1 LLIQTEI
8 LDQLENATNKS
19 AVFHA
24 HRRDYIRYSLEQ
36 LLLLFTERPALIPP
50 KVALDSLDLIG

>member
-1 LLIQTEI
+1 

-24 HRRDYIRYSLEQ
+24 HRRDYIRYSLEP
-36 LLLLFTERPALIPP
+36 LLLFTERPALIPP
-50 KVALDSLDLIG
+50 KVAQLDSLDLIG